1 MKTKLI
7 FNIFLFLLVTN
18 FVYSQNLIIGE
29 WKKTDTCP
37 DGNSII
43 QNFKDDGTGTVIVPD
58 CNKVC
63 APYYYKYEFLWSTR
77 GSKLTVNYKSVAEY
91 CGKKAPV
98 PPTDVMDYEVSE
110 NNLRIVQDRYVRTG
124 TQNSSTNAKVE
135 FANKIS
141 EEYNLAPEHSEL
153 LQIIASSNSKEE
165 LLSKLKAKN
174 QELYTETAMKAVN
187 KLFENT
193 NIDLPISISEMT
205 QIANGNYEGAV
216 DNMNRNRLTNELSD
230 VFGGNS
236 EIASTLSNGLYN
248 LASSI
253 GEERWENE
261 VKVGKEILN
270 QINLFNSNYISFKKP
285 KTNINFSDE
294 SNFGN
299 KNWKL
304 TQNEFFNSKKVDN
317 NTIEVSFKNNP
328 SLNSLRNNDIH
339 FAELDL
345 KNFDV
350 TQNFDITFE
359 IGYPTES
366 KTLNNVVLNAPFIG
380 LYISETNLFEAHPIS
395 ANFKYNFTPLLNK
408 YTSFGESGMSYISQE
423 YKDFYFSHI
432 KLGKSTFDLSD
443 YKQVRKKEKSLIKIY
458 KKINKDYN
466 QDFYFVKYR
475 IVKENDKAKIQLFYP
490 NENMEMNELH
500 YDSEYFDFKFKNTNK
515 IYFGATYGVNLLNGS
530 IAYPKVEKIR
540 IRNFIFK

>member
-1 MKTKLI
+1 MRTKLLTI
-7 FNIFLFLLVTN
+7 IIFLLIPTVI
-18 FVYSQNLIIGE
+18 YSQ
-29 WKKTDTCP
+29 CP
-37 DGNSII
+37 GATAIS
-43 QNFKDDGTGTVIVPD
+43 
-58 CNKVC
+58 
-63 APYYYKYEFLWSTR
+63 YK
-77 GSKLTVNYKSVAEY
+77 N
-91 CGKKAPV
+91 
-98 PPTDVMDYEVSE
+98 
-110 NNLRIVQDRYVRTG
+110 
-124 TQNSSTNAKVE
+124 
-135 FANKIS
+135 
-141 EEYNLAPEHSEL
+141 
-153 LQIIASSNSKEE
+153 
-165 LLSKLKAKN
+165 KAKN
-174 QELYTETAMKAVN
+174 LGPQEFSKQQAYIWLATYYAYKCECDTGSPRSQQLVGMINGIVDTYSAYTKNAYGSISKVSTCKTENGTGSSETTGETGDPNASNHGSGITIEPRKSFTQELAE
-187 KLFENT
+187 
-193 NIDLPISISEMT
+193 DLGIT
-205 QIANGNYEGAV
+205 QNEIQVILEGNYEGAV
-216 DNMNRNRLTNELSD
+216 DNMNRNRLTNQLSD

-285 KTNINFSDE
+285 KTNINLSDE
-294 SNFGN
+294 SNFDN
-299 KNWKL
+299 ENWKL

-408 YTSFGESGMSYISQE
+408 YTSLGESGMSYISQE

-490 NENMEMNELH
+490 NENMEMNELY

-515 IYFGATYGVNLLNGS
+515 IYFGATYGVNLLNSS
-530 IAYPKVEKIR
+530 IVYPKVEKIR
-540 IRNFIFK
+540 IRNFSIK